1 MSAIGGPNIVEDGLV
16 LALDAANEKS
26 FRGEPTVNL
35 LSDPGRGFITQSHMV
50 VTTLSMKSAFGITQS
65 VRRFSHTSA
74 DPRTGDQ
81 RMRSTFTITD
91 KTQPYTYS
99 AYLYIEPGT
108 EAQNTGQFWR
118 VSQTDGSHWLSPF
131 NTLIS
136 NVVHDWSKV
145 GEWQRIEV
153 TFQPDPNNT
162 SNTFNILYYNR
173 VALGSG
179 LIVTDGQLEQKP
191 YPTPFVNGTRGTT
204 VATGGGWA
212 DRSGNSIH
220 GELVNNPT
228 FDSDNLGSLSF
239 DGTDEFINYGN
250 NSILNSTLNGNTNW
264 SISYWANPLSNGRI
278 LDRGNL
284 GADPTGALEL
294 NVRSISRNNTSGGSS
309 SLSTDIIGSG
319 WNYVTLTRT
328 ASLFFQWYLNGIFS
342 NSNQTTEN
350 YGGSGIWKTGRRAAN
365 LSGIYEGKLSNLK
378 IYNRALSAAEV
389 LQNYNAT
396 KGRFGL

>member
-35 LSDPGRGFITQSHMV
+35 LYDDGSINWTLTGLGG
-50 VTTLSMKSAFGITQS
+50 TTLSVTTINANDRYRITCTGGIGQFRLLVPLSKLTNGLTYNLSFKYNMIVGDEFIYNDWCDVSVASNRIIEQRIGYRFQSAFAS
-65 VRRFSHTSA
+65 RA
-74 DPRTGDQ
+74 
-81 RMRSTFTITD
+81 
-91 KTQPYTYS
+91 TY
-99 AYLYIEPGT
+99 
-108 EAQNTGQFWR
+108 
-118 VSQTDGSHWLSPF
+118 D
-131 NTLIS
+131 
-136 NVVHDWSKV
+136 
-145 GEWQRIEV
+145 
-153 TFQPDPNNT
+153 
-162 SNTFNILYYNR
+162 NTFRFADFNLSVGHTVEIWD
-173 VALGSG
+173 
-179 LIVTDGQLEQKP
+179 IQLEQRN
-191 YPTPFVNGTRGTT
+191 YSTPFVNGTRGTT

-212 DRSGNSIH
+212 DMSGNSIH

-239 DGTDEFINYGN
+239 DGTDEFINYGD
-250 NSILNSTLNGNTNW
+250 SAILNSTLNGNTDW
-264 SISYWANPLSNGRI
+264 SISYWVNPISNGRI

-294 NVRSISRNNTSGGSS
+294 NVRSITRNNTSGGSS

-378 IYNRALSAAEV
+378 IYNKVLLPEEV